1 MWLLLGLDLLVFLR
15 FLKCG
20 MMKMKCHVIDALE
33 EVGGQCTALY
43 PEKPIYDIPG
53 FPSINAGDL
62 IVNLKKQA
70 DPFHPTY
77 HLGDKVES
85 VRKIDAPQE
94 GYRWLV
100 TTAKGVELQAR
111 IIIIAAGVGAFGP
124 NKPPLDNI
132 EEFEEKSVHYFV
144 RWRETYKDKSIVIAG
159 GGDSAIDWALSLSNI
174 AKKVYVVHRRPKF
187 RAAPDSVDKLHKLH
201 EEGVIELVTPYQLSR
216 LSGTNGQLEAVHVK
230 DLEGQERALE
240 ADYLLP
246 FFGLSTNLGPIS
258 QWGLNLDKSHIATN
272 PSTAETSEEGIFAVG
287 DVATYDNKIKLI
299 LCGFS
304 EAAQAAHKARA
315 LVYPEEV
322 FHFEY
327 STTSGVG
334 L

>member
-1 MWLLLGLDLLVFLR
+1 M
-15 FLKCG
+15 
-20 MMKMKCHVIDALE
+20 
-33 EVGGQCTALY
+33 
-43 PEKPIYDIPG
+43 
-53 FPSINAGDL
+53 
-62 IVNLKKQA
+62 
-70 DPFHPTY
+70 
-77 HLGDKVES
+77 
-85 VRKIDAPQE
+85 
-94 GYRWLV
+94 
-100 TTAKGVELQAR
+100 
-111 IIIIAAGVGAFGP
+111 
-124 NKPPLDNI
+124 
-132 EEFEEKSVHYFV
+132 
-144 RWRETYKDKSIVIAG
+144 
-159 GGDSAIDWALSLSNI
+159 
-174 AKKVYVVHRRPKF
+174 
-187 RAAPDSVDKLHKLH
+187 
-201 EEGVIELVTPYQLSR
+201 
-216 LSGTNGQLEAVHVK
+216 
-230 DLEGQERALE
+230 E